1 MALQYTIDNECLVVR
16 TTGSGV
22 LDVGE
27 LRALMSHLPTDPHF
41 NATYHSL
48 VDLRDVIAIAM
59 DSAALAPIA
68 MTAVFTPGSK
78 HALVATADAVYG
90 MARAYASFGESKGQV
105 TRVFREMRS
114 AEAWLDLDQH

>member
-1 MALQYTIDNECLVVR
+1 MALNYTIDNERWVVR
-16 TTGSGV
+16 TTGSST

-27 LRALMSHLPTDPHF
+27 LRALMCLLPTDPNF
-41 NATYHSL
+41 DASYHSL
-48 VDLRDVIAIAM
+48 VDLRGVTAIAM
-59 DSAALAPIA
+59 DSAALAQIA

-78 HALVATADAVYG
+78 HAFVATADAVYG

-114 AEAWLDLDQH
+114 AEAWLDLDQR